1 VLQKTAILITSTDDK
16 NLNIDDKEKD
26 KYALDYSIILT
37 SKVDIKYF
45 FNGIPS
51 NLENLPSDIARSW
64 YRNLDNVD
72 IHASRYSSGMVLE
85 MRIAPLIAK
94 IIQFY
99 YSFSELEKAYKTIE
113 IPCNYPKFLD
123 KIFDIFKKNIEFIP
137 EQIYS
142 KDLDISIKKR
152 NVIKKVNVNK
162 YSPIFRFLQ
171 KPFIGLM
178 RNRTMLF
185 PDWTYLGQKNKNYLY
200 QNGLNIFNSFYYKDI
215 DKKNDDEMPK
225 PVSINTDAIQSL
237 LDKYNIEPNDSY
249 NLLILIQDIISIEYN
264 ASIKV
269 LEQQYFVMENLINY
283 YKPSKMIIP
292 DDGFHSAY
300 NMLMQ
305 VASKA
310 KIETVTVLDGYLMF
324 LDVDKI
330 RIKEDGVSP
339 LVKNYATMGSLNH
352 KMVGNVY
359 PKFNRI
365 FIKAPLLSYLSNKVK
380 PKKTYDALIMMPDP
394 HAMNPNNRSDMKNKY
409 ILDVINCL
417 KLMKIDKIAVK
428 IKTGLDP
435 HAVKFLQDY
444 FIKNNIDNVEFIRGF
459 GYEAISKSSIVVG
472 QLGTSAYESLVMKI
486 PYFIYEPMDNGV
498 TDINMKYSIINDD
511 YIARSIED
519 LSENIFNKKNIKILI
534 EGLVD
539 GPEMSSAIM

>member
-1 VLQKTAILITSTDDK
+1 MLQKTAILITSTHDK

-26 KYALDYSIILT
+26 KYALDYSIILH

-380 PKKTYDALIMMPDP
+380 PKTIYDAVIMMPVP
-394 HAMNPNNRSDMKNKY
+394 SAMNPNYRWDMKNRY

-428 IKTGLDP
+428 IKPGPNMNDT
-435 HAVKFLQDY
+435 KFLQDY
-444 FIKNNIDNVEFIRGF
+444 FIKNNVDNVEFIQGF

>member
-1 VLQKTAILITSTDDK
+1 MLQKTAILITSTHDK

-178 RNRTMLF
+178 RNRTIMF

-200 QNGLNIFNSFYYKDI
+200 QNSLNIFNSFYYKDI

-486 PYFIYEPMDNGV
+486 PYFIYEPMNNGV

>member
-1 VLQKTAILITSTDDK
+1 MLQKTAILITSTHDK

>member
-1 VLQKTAILITSTDDK
+1 VLQKTAILITSADDK

-26 KYALDYSIILT
+26 KYALDYSIILN
-37 SKVDIKYF
+37 SKADIKYF

-51 NLENLPSDIARSW
+51 NLANLPSAIARSW

-72 IHASRYSSGMVLE
+72 IHASQYSSGMVLE
-85 MRIAPLIAK
+85 MRIAPMISK

-99 YSFSELEKAYKTIE
+99 YSFAELEKVYKTIE
-113 IPCNYPKFLD
+113 VPCNYPKFLD
-123 KIFDIFKKNIEFIP
+123 KIFDIFKKNIKFIP

-171 KPFIGLM
+171 KPFISLM
-178 RNRTMLF
+178 RNRTIMF

-269 LEQQYFVMENLINY
+269 LEQQYFVMENLINH

-292 DDGFHSAY
+292 DEGFHSAY

-352 KMVGNVY
+352 EMVGNVY

-380 PKKTYDALIMMPDP
+380 PKKIYDALIMMPDP
-394 HAMNPNNRSDMKNKY
+394 DAMNPNNRSDMKNKY

-428 IKTGLDP
+428 IKTGLDT
-435 HAVKFLQDY
+435 HNIKFFQDY

-486 PYFIYEPMDNGV
+486 PYFIYEPMDNGL
-498 TDINMKYSIINDD
+498 TDINIKYSIINDD

-539 GPEMSSAIM
+539 GPEMSSAII

>member
-1 VLQKTAILITSTDDK
+1 VLQKTAILITSADDK

-26 KYALDYSIILT
+26 KYALDYSIILN

-51 NLENLPSDIARSW
+51 NLANLPSAIARSW

-72 IHASRYSSGMVLE
+72 IHGSQYSSGMVLE
-85 MRIAPLIAK
+85 MRIAPMISK

-99 YSFSELEKAYKTIE
+99 YSFSELEKVYKTIE
-113 IPCNYPKFLD
+113 VPCNYPKFLD
-123 KIFDIFKKNIEFIP
+123 KIFDIFKKNIKFIP

-142 KDLDISIKKR
+142 KDLDISINKR

-178 RNRTMLF
+178 RNRTIMF

-264 ASIKV
+264 ASVKV
-269 LEQQYFVMENLINY
+269 LEQQYFVMENLINH

-292 DDGFHSAY
+292 DEGFHSAY

-324 LDVDKI
+324 LDVDRI

-352 KMVGNVY
+352 EMVGNVY

-380 PKKTYDALIMMPDP
+380 PKKIYDALIMMPDP
-394 HAMNPNNRSDMKNKY
+394 DAMNPNNRSDMKNKY

-428 IKTGLDP
+428 IKTGLDT
-435 HAVKFLQDY
+435 HNIKFFQDY

-486 PYFIYEPMDNGV
+486 PYFIYEPMNNGV

>member
-1 VLQKTAILITSTDDK
+1 MLQKTAILITSADDK

-26 KYALDYSIILT
+26 KYALDYSIILN

-51 NLENLPSDIARSW
+51 NLANLPSAIARSW

-72 IHASRYSSGMVLE
+72 IHGSQYSSGMVLE
-85 MRIAPLIAK
+85 MRIAPMISK

-99 YSFSELEKAYKTIE
+99 YSFSELEKVYKTIE
-113 IPCNYPKFLD
+113 VPCNYPKFLD
-123 KIFDIFKKNIEFIP
+123 KIFDIFKKNIKFIP

-142 KDLDISIKKR
+142 KDLDISINKR

-428 IKTGLDP
+428 IKTGLDT
-435 HAVKFLQDY
+435 HNIKFFQDY

-486 PYFIYEPMDNGV
+486 PYFIYEPMNNGV

>member
-1 VLQKTAILITSTDDK
+1 MLQKTAILITSADDK

-26 KYALDYSIILT
+26 KYALDYSIILN
-37 SKVDIKYF
+37 SKADIKYF

-51 NLENLPSDIARSW
+51 NLANLPSAIARSW

-72 IHASRYSSGMVLE
+72 IHASQYSSGMVLE
-85 MRIAPLIAK
+85 MRIAPMISK

-99 YSFSELEKAYKTIE
+99 YSFAELEKVYKTIE
-113 IPCNYPKFLD
+113 VPCNYPKFLD
-123 KIFDIFKKNIEFIP
+123 KIFDIFKKNIKFIP

-171 KPFIGLM
+171 KPFISLM
-178 RNRTMLF
+178 RNRTIMF

-269 LEQQYFVMENLINY
+269 LEQQYFVMENLINH

-292 DDGFHSAY
+292 DEGFHSAY

-352 KMVGNVY
+352 EMVGNVY

-380 PKKTYDALIMMPDP
+380 PKKIYDALIMMPDP
-394 HAMNPNNRSDMKNKY
+394 DAMNPNNRSDMKNKY

-428 IKTGLDP
+428 IKPGPNMNDI
-435 HAVKFLQDY
+435 KFLQDY
-444 FIKNNIDNVEFIRGF
+444 FIKNNVDNVEFIQGF

-472 QLGTSAYESLVMKI
+472 YLGTSVYESLIMKT
-486 PYFIYEPMDNGV
+486 PYFIYEPIYCGLTNNSMN
-498 TDINMKYSIINDD
+498 NSIINND
-511 YIARSIED
+511 YIARNIED
-519 LSENIFNKKNIKILI
+519 LSENILNKRNIKLSI
-534 EGLVD
+534 EELVD
-539 GPEMSSAIM
+539 GPEMSSAII

>member
-1 VLQKTAILITSTDDK
+1 MLQKTAILITSADDK

-26 KYALDYSIILT
+26 KYALDYSIILN
-37 SKVDIKYF
+37 SKADIKYF

-51 NLENLPSDIARSW
+51 NLANLPSAIARSW

-72 IHASRYSSGMVLE
+72 IHASQYSSGMVLE
-85 MRIAPLIAK
+85 MRIAPMISK

-99 YSFSELEKAYKTIE
+99 YSFAELEKVYKTIE
-113 IPCNYPKFLD
+113 VPCNYPKFLD
-123 KIFDIFKKNIEFIP
+123 KIFDIFKKNIKFIP

-171 KPFIGLM
+171 KPFISLM
-178 RNRTMLF
+178 RNRTIMF

-269 LEQQYFVMENLINY
+269 LEQQYFVMENLINH

-292 DDGFHSAY
+292 DEGFHSAY

-352 KMVGNVY
+352 EMVGNVY

-380 PKKTYDALIMMPDP
+380 PKKIYDALIMMPDP
-394 HAMNPNNRSDMKNKY
+394 DAMNPNNRSDMKNKY

-428 IKTGLDP
+428 IKTGLDT
-435 HAVKFLQDY
+435 HNIKFFQDY

-486 PYFIYEPMDNGV
+486 PYFIYEPMDNGL
-498 TDINMKYSIINDD
+498 TDINIKYSIINDD

-539 GPEMSSAIM
+539 GPEMSSAII

>member
-1 VLQKTAILITSTDDK
+1 MLQKTAILITSADDK

-26 KYALDYSIILT
+26 RYALDYSIILN

-51 NLENLPSDIARSW
+51 NLENLPSAIARSW

-72 IHASRYSSGMVLE
+72 IHGSQYSSGMVLE
-85 MRIAPLIAK
+85 MRIAPMISK

-99 YSFSELEKAYKTIE
+99 YSFSELEKVYKTIE
-113 IPCNYPKFLD
+113 VPCNYPKFLD
-123 KIFDIFKKNIEFIP
+123 KIFDIFKKNIKFIP

-142 KDLDISIKKR
+142 KDLDISINKR

-178 RNRTMLF
+178 RNRTIMF

-264 ASIKV
+264 ASVKV
-269 LEQQYFVMENLINY
+269 LEQQYFVMENLINH

-292 DDGFHSAY
+292 DEGFHSAY

-324 LDVDKI
+324 LDVDRI

-352 KMVGNVY
+352 EMVGNVY

-365 FIKAPLLSYLSNKVK
+365 FIMVY
-380 PKKTYDALIMMPDP
+380 
-394 HAMNPNNRSDMKNKY
+394 
-409 ILDVINCL
+409 
-417 KLMKIDKIAVK
+417 
-428 IKTGLDP
+428 
-435 HAVKFLQDY
+435 
-444 FIKNNIDNVEFIRGF
+444 
-459 GYEAISKSSIVVG
+459 
-472 QLGTSAYESLVMKI
+472 SL
-486 PYFIYEPMDNGV
+486 
-498 TDINMKYSIINDD
+498 
-511 YIARSIED
+511 
-519 LSENIFNKKNIKILI
+519 
-534 EGLVD
+534 
-539 GPEMSSAIM
+539 

>member
-1 VLQKTAILITSTDDK
+1 
-16 NLNIDDKEKD
+16 
-26 KYALDYSIILT
+26 
-37 SKVDIKYF
+37 
-45 FNGIPS
+45 
-51 NLENLPSDIARSW
+51 
-64 YRNLDNVD
+64 
-72 IHASRYSSGMVLE
+72 
-85 MRIAPLIAK
+85 
-94 IIQFY
+94 
-99 YSFSELEKAYKTIE
+99 
-113 IPCNYPKFLD
+113 
-123 KIFDIFKKNIEFIP
+123 
-137 EQIYS
+137 
-142 KDLDISIKKR
+142 
-152 NVIKKVNVNK
+152 
-162 YSPIFRFLQ
+162 
-171 KPFIGLM
+171 
-178 RNRTMLF
+178 
-185 PDWTYLGQKNKNYLY
+185 
-200 QNGLNIFNSFYYKDI
+200 
-215 DKKNDDEMPK
+215 
-225 PVSINTDAIQSL
+225 
-237 LDKYNIEPNDSY
+237 
-249 NLLILIQDIISIEYN
+249 
-264 ASIKV
+264 
-269 LEQQYFVMENLINY
+269 
-283 YKPSKMIIP
+283 
-292 DDGFHSAY
+292 
-300 NMLMQ
+300 MQ

-352 KMVGNVY
+352 EMVGNVY

-380 PKKTYDALIMMPDP
+380 PKKIYDALIMMPDP
-394 HAMNPNNRSDMKNKY
+394 DAMNPNNRSDMKNKY

-428 IKTGLDP
+428 IKTGLDT
-435 HAVKFLQDY
+435 HNIKFFQDY

-486 PYFIYEPMDNGV
+486 PYFIYEPMENGV

>member
-486 PYFIYEPMDNGV
+486 PYFIYEPMNNGV

>member
-1 VLQKTAILITSTDDK
+1 VLQKTAILIASTDDK
-16 NLNIDDKEKD
+16 NLNIDNKEKD

>member
-1 VLQKTAILITSTDDK
+1 MLQKTAILITSTDDK
-16 NLNIDDKEKD
+16 NLNIDNKEKD
-26 KYALDYSIILT
+26 KYALDYSIILN

-45 FNGIPS
+45 FNGIPN
-51 NLENLPSDIARSW
+51 NLANLPSAIARSW

-72 IHASRYSSGMVLE
+72 IHGSKYSSGMVLE
-85 MRIAPLIAK
+85 MRIAPMISK

-99 YSFSELEKAYKTIE
+99 YSFSELEKVYKTIE
-113 IPCNYPKFLD
+113 VPCNYPEFLG
-123 KIFDIFKKNIEFIP
+123 KIFNIFKKNIKFIP

-142 KDLDISIKKR
+142 KDLGISIKKR
-152 NVIKKVNVNK
+152 NAIKKVNVNK

-171 KPFIGLM
+171 KPFIRLM
-178 RNRTMLF
+178 RNRTIMF

-225 PVSINTDAIQSL
+225 PVSINTDAIQLL

-249 NLLILIQDIISIEYN
+249 NLLVLIQDIISIEYN

-269 LEQQYFVMENLINY
+269 LEQQYFVMENLISY
-283 YKPSKMIIP
+283 YKPSKIIIP
-292 DDGFHSAY
+292 DDGFHAAY

-305 VASKA
+305 VASKS

-352 KMVGNVY
+352 EMVGNVY
-359 PKFNRI
+359 PKFNRV

-380 PKKTYDALIMMPDP
+380 PKKIYDALIMMPDP
-394 HAMNPNNRSDMKNKY
+394 DALNPNNRSDMKNRY
-409 ILDVINCL
+409 IIDVINCL

-428 IKTGLDP
+428 IKAGLDMYDI
-435 HAVKFLQDY
+435 KFLQDY
-444 FIKNNIDNVEFIRGF
+444 FIKNNVDNVEFIRGF

-486 PYFIYEPMDNGV
+486 PYFIYEPMDNGL

-511 YIARSIED
+511 HIARSIVD
-519 LSENIFNKKNIKILI
+519 LSENISNKKNIKILI

>member
-1 VLQKTAILITSTDDK
+1 MLQKTAILIASTDDK
-16 NLNIDDKEKD
+16 NLNIDNKEKD

>member
-1 VLQKTAILITSTDDK
+1 MLQKTAILITSTHDK

-200 QNGLNIFNSFYYKDI
+200 QNSLNIFNSFYYKDI

>member
-1 VLQKTAILITSTDDK
+1 MLQKTAILITSTDDK

-324 LDVDKI
+324 LDVDRI

>member
-1 VLQKTAILITSTDDK
+1 MLQKTAILITSTDDK

>member
-1 VLQKTAILITSTDDK
+1 VLQKTAILITSTHDK

>member
-1 VLQKTAILITSTDDK
+1 MLQKTAILITSADDK